1 MRDIFVIIAIL
12 AIVFGGNF
20 LINEHVNETGKD
32 FLNMMETLEDGIET
46 DKKEVK
52 DKQVDELI
60 KLWEENEKK
69 WIMVEYHQ
77 EINQIED
84 LVIEC
89 YTYYLQGDK
98 ELFEVSYK
106 KLERNIEDMQNR
118 VRITFTN
125 IL

>member
-20 LINEHVNETGKD
+20 LINEDVNETGKD

-46 DKKEVK
+46 DKKEAK

-69 WIMVEYHQ
+69 WIMIEYHQ

>member
-20 LINEHVNETGKD
+20 FINEDVNETGKD

-69 WIMVEYHQ
+69 WIMIEYHQ

>member
-1 MRDIFVIIAIL
+1 MRDMFVIIAIL

-20 LINEHVNETGKD
+20 FINKHVNETGNH
-32 FLNMMETLEDGIET
+32 FLNMMETLEDGIKT
-46 DKKEVK
+46 DNKEVK
-52 DKQVDELI
+52 DKQIYELI

-118 VRITFTN
+118 VKITFTN